1 MKAVALLLGVLLL
14 LGGGAVAGAQFVSMD
29 LSFLDSV
36 AGAKEFLMSQTALY
50 AGGGAAGLGLILFIV
65 GLLPG
70 GRRERE
76 EPAPRRAAASRDPFM
91 DEPARPQPRAEPA
104 GAEPPRQQPKSEPR
118 PQQRPEPV
126 REPPRAAPKPV
137 ASSAPPQQAPRP
149 APPSAPSSGTD
160 TPTWMTDPRLTNRK
174 RVSDLVAIND
184 AIKAYYSKHGRYP
197 MAKGMEG
204 FLERGKG
211 WIPGLAPEF
220 IPDLPRDP
228 AQSNDR
234 NGPQY
239 VYSSD
244 GSGYKIIAKG
254 VSLVGG
260 TNVEVLG
267 VRFDPAR
274 QNTAENA
281 AFGFWTQGF
290 ESANG

>member
-14 LGGGAVAGAQFVSMD
+14 LGGGAAAGAQFVSMD
-29 LSFLDSV
+29 LSFLDSI
-36 AGAKEFLMSQTALY
+36 AGAKDFLMSPTALY
-50 AGGGAAGLGLILFIV
+50 TGGGAAGLGLILFIV

-70 GRRERE
+70 KRRGE
-76 EPAPRRAAASRDPFM
+76 PRRASGSRDAFG
-91 DEPARPQPRAEPA
+91 DEPPARPRAEPRSQPRS
-104 GAEPPRQQPKSEPR
+104 EPPRQQAQAPR
-118 PQQRPEPV
+118 P
-126 REPPRAAPKPV
+126 APKPV
-137 ASSAPPQQAPRP
+137 ASSSPPKQGPRP
-149 APPSAPSSGTD
+149 APQPASASGGEA
-160 TPTWMTDPRLTNRK
+160 PTWMADPRLTNRK

-197 MAKGMEG
+197 MAKGQEG

-220 IPDLPRDP
+220 IQDLPRDP

-239 VYSSD
+239 VYSSNGTD
-244 GSGYKIIAKG
+244 YKIIAKG

-290 ESANG
+290 ESMNG

>member
-14 LGGGAVAGAQFVSMD
+14 LGGGAGAGAQFVSMD

-36 AGAKEFLMSQTALY
+36 AGAKEFLKTPTALY

-65 GLLPG
+65 GLIPG

-91 DEPARPQPRAEPA
+91 DEQPRSQPRPQPVSQPKPQPRAEP
-104 GAEPPRQQPKSEPR
+104 
-118 PQQRPEPV
+118 V
-126 REPPRAAPKPV
+126 REQPRAAPKPV
-137 ASSAPPQQAPRP
+137 ATSAPPQQAPRP
-149 APPSAPSSGTD
+149 LPPSAPSSGPSSGTD
-160 TPTWMTDPRLTNRK
+160 APTWMSDPRLTNRK

-184 AIKAYYSKHGRYP
+184 AIKSYHSKHGRYP
-197 MAKGMEG
+197 MAKGFEG
-204 FLERGKG
+204 FLERGKA

-244 GSGYKIIAKG
+244 GTGYKIIAKG

-281 AFGFWTQGF
+281 AFGFWSQGF

>member
-1 MKAVALLLGVLLL
+1 
-14 LGGGAVAGAQFVSMD
+14 
-29 LSFLDSV
+29 
-36 AGAKEFLMSQTALY
+36 MS
-50 AGGGAAGLGLILFIV
+50 
-65 GLLPG
+65 
-70 GRRERE
+70 
-76 EPAPRRAAASRDPFM
+76 
-91 DEPARPQPRAEPA
+91 
-104 GAEPPRQQPKSEPR
+104 
-118 PQQRPEPV
+118 
-126 REPPRAAPKPV
+126 
-137 ASSAPPQQAPRP
+137 
-149 APPSAPSSGTD
+149 
-160 TPTWMTDPRLTNRK
+160 DPRLTNRK

-204 FLERGKG
+204 FLERGKA
-211 WIPGLAPEF
+211 WVPGLAPEF

-239 VYSSD
+239 HYSSNGTD
-244 GSGYKIIAKG
+244 YKIIARG

>member
-14 LGGGAVAGAQFVSMD
+14 LGGGAAAGAQFVSMD

-36 AGAKEFLMSQTALY
+36 AGAKDFLMSPTAFY

-70 GRRERE
+70 KRRE
-76 EPAPRRAAASRDPFM
+76 EPRRASSSRDAFG
-91 DEPARPQPRAEPA
+91 DEPPTRPRAEPRPQPRAEP
-104 GAEPPRQQPKSEPR
+104 PRQQAQAPR
-118 PQQRPEPV
+118 P
-126 REPPRAAPKPV
+126 APKPV
-137 ASSAPPQQAPRP
+137 ASSSPPQQASRP
-149 APPSAPSSGTD
+149 ASQSVASSGGEA
-160 TPTWMTDPRLTNRK
+160 PTWMADPRLTNRK

-220 IPDLPRDP
+220 IQDLPRDP

-239 VYSSD
+239 VYSSNGTD
-244 GSGYKIIAKG
+244 YKIIAKG

-290 ESANG
+290 ESMNG

>member
-36 AGAKEFLMSQTALY
+36 AGAKDFLMSQTALY

-70 GRRERE
+70 GRRQRE
-76 EPAPRRAAASRDPFM
+76 EPAPRRAASRDPFM
-91 DEPARPQPRAEPA
+91 DEPARPQQR
-104 GAEPPRQQPKSEPR
+104 AEPPRQQPR
-118 PQQRPEPV
+118 PAPQPRPEPP
-126 REPPRAAPKPV
+126 REQPREQAREQARPAPKPV
-137 ASSAPPQQAPRP
+137 ATSVPPQQSQRP
-149 APPSAPSSGTD
+149 APPPAAASGTD

-197 MAKGMEG
+197 MAKGLEG

-220 IPDLPRDP
+220 IADLPRDP

-239 VYSSD
+239 AYSSD
-244 GSGYKIIAKG
+244 GTDYKVIAKG

-281 AFGFWTQGF
+281 AFGFWTSGF
-290 ESANG
+290 ANASG